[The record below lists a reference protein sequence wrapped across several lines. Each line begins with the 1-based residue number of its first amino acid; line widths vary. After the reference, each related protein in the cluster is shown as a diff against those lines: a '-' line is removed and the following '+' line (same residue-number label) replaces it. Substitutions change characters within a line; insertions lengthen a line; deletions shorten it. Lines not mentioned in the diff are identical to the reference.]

1 MKTVLKRLIISL
13 LPVLIDV
20 VEELV
25 QELINKSNEPKKLNE
40 NGTF

>member
-13 LPVLIDV
+13 LPVIIDV

-25 QELINKSNEPKKLNE
+25 QELINKSNEPTKINQ
-40 NGTF
+40 NGTL

>member
-25 QELINKSNEPKKLNE
+25 QELINKSNEPIKIKE
-40 NGTF
+40 NGTI

>member
-13 LPVLIDV
+13 LPVIIDV

-25 QELINKSNEPKKLNE
+25 QELINKSNEPKKINQ
-40 NGTF
+40 NGTL

>member
-13 LPVLIDV
+13 LPVIIDV

-40 NGTF
+40 NGTL

>member
-13 LPVLIDV
+13 LPVIIDV

-25 QELINKSNEPKKLNE
+25 QELINKSNEPIKIKE
-40 NGTF
+40 NGTL

>member
-13 LPVLIDV
+13 LPVIIDV

-25 QELINKSNEPKKLNE
+25 QELINKSNEPKKINQ
-40 NGTF
+40 NGTI

>member
-13 LPVLIDV
+13 LPVIIDV
-20 VEELV
+20 IEELV
-25 QELINKSNEPKKLNE
+25 QELINKSNEPIKIKE